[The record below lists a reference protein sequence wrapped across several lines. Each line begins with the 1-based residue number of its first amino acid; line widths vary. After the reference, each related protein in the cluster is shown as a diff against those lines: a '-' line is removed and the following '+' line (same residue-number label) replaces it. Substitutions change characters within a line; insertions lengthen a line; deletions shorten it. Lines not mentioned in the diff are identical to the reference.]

1 MKEKIKNAAEWA
13 FYIGLLLADS
23 FLIGILLAHLHAL
36 S

>member
-13 FYIGLLLADS
+13 FYIGTMLGCS
-23 FLIGILLAHLHAL
+23 FLIGLLLAHLHVL